1 MEITRFYQELNNYL
15 RPNKV
20 LTLYGPRRVGKTKLI
35 EHYLR
40 QTSLKY
46 KLVTGEDIEVQAVI
60 GSSNLRLIKEYCQGY
75 ELIVIDEAQNIPKV
89 GTGLKLMVDH
99 IPGIHVIATGSS
111 SFDLSNKIGEPLV
124 GRQRILKLYPVSL
137 LELKAHH
144 NQWELNRN
152 LEEYL
157 IYGMYPEV
165 LTTEGHAAKAEYLTE
180 LVNAY
185 LLKDILAI
193 ENVKAPKLLL
203 DLLRLLAYQVGSE
216 VSFNELSNALK
227 IDVKTV
233 QRYIDLLEKSF
244 LLYSLGGFSRNL
256 RNEIVNK
263 RKYYFYDTGIRNA
276 LIQSFNPLAIRND
289 KGLLWENFIF
299 MERQKRKAYEPI
311 LSNDYFWRTYSQK
324 EIDLIEER
332 GGKLYGYEFKW
343 SNKPLKSPL
352 EWRKAYPDS
361 EFELIHPENYFPFIS
376 IKS

>member
-1 MEITRFYQELNNYL
+1 MEITRFYHELNSYL

-20 LTLYGPRRVGKTKLI
+20 LTIYGPRRVGKTKLI
-35 EHYLR
+35 EHYLQ

-46 KLVTGEDIEVQAVI
+46 KLDTGEDIEVQQVV

-75 ELIVIDEAQNIPKV
+75 ELIVIDEAQHIPKV
-89 GTGLKLMVDH
+89 GMGLKLMVDH
-99 IPGIHVIATGSS
+99 VPGLHVIATGSS

-124 GRQRILKLYPVSL
+124 GRQRILKLFPVSL
-137 LELKAHH
+137 QELKAHH
-144 NQWELNRN
+144 NEWEIKRN

-165 LTTEGHAAKAEYLTE
+165 LTTQGHSAKAAYLTD

-203 DLLRLLAYQVGSE
+203 DLLRLLAYQIGSE
-216 VSFNELSNALK
+216 VSHNELSNALK

-233 QRYIDLLEKSF
+233 QRYVDLLEKSF
-244 LLYSLGGFSRNL
+244 ILYSLGGFSRNL
-256 RNEIVNK
+256 RNEVVSK

-276 LIQSFNPLAIRND
+276 LIQSFNPLALRND
-289 KGLLWENFIF
+289 KGQLWENFIF
-299 MERQKRKAYEPI
+299 MERQKRKAYQPI
-311 LSNDYFWRTYSQK
+311 HSNDYFWRTYSQK

-332 GGKLYGYEFKW
+332 EGTLFGYEFKW
-343 SNKPLKSPL
+343 SDKPLKSPL

-361 EFELIHPENYFPFIS
+361 HFELIHPENYFPFVTFG
-376 IKS
+376 